1 MMAGYG
7 PIRQLGYVVRD
18 IEAAMEIWA
27 SKLRIGPWYYNP
39 RLALTQYRFR
49 GVEYDDFHMS
59 YALANSGDM
68 QIELIQQR
76 CDTPSLYREFLDR
89 YGEGL
94 QHICVWPEDYD
105 AVYAR
110 AVESGLRPAQEGA
123 MGAVRFAY
131 FEDALHG
138 GTSLEMSE
146 LVPARLPAIEKIRTA
161 AAQWDGSRPV
171 RPYGRPATAKERRQG

>member
-1 MMAGYG
+1 MLPNYG

-18 IEAAMEIWA
+18 IDAAMRAWTER
-27 SKLRIGPWYYNP
+27 LRIGPWFYNP
-39 RLALTQYRFR
+39 RLALTSYSFR

-76 CDTPSLYREFLDR
+76 CDTPSLYREHLER

-94 QHICVWPEDYD
+94 QHLCVWPEDYD
-105 AVYAR
+105 ATYGLAK
-110 AVESGLRPAQEGA
+110 ASGLTPAQEGRF
-123 MGAVRFAY
+123 GRVRFAY
-131 FEDALHG
+131 FEDAAHG

-146 LVPARLPAIEKIRTA
+146 MVPARLPGIERIRATCA
-161 AAQWDGSRPV
+161 DWDGQDPV
-171 RPYGRPATAKERRQG
+171 RPWP